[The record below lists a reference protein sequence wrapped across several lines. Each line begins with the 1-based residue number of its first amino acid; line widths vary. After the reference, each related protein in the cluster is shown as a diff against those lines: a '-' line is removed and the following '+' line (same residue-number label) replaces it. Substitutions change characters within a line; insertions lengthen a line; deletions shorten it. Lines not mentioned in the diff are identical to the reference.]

1 MRTTQ
6 VTTITKEHSTVE
18 ARSMNDGALQDE
30 PDTCSQQPRHY
41 SNAPGCSS
49 CILTTCS
56 HALVDYI
63 RCASHTCRTP
73 NHRALPSPTG
83 ASSQY
88 VRNSGNG
95 LAEWKG
101 PCGRAHNTKSFCSTW
116 RRYGGEESATTTR
129 RLLRWRQ
136 EGGYERAVTRWKLRR
151 RREASDERTAPA
163 ATRGRLRRRR
173 EGGDLG
179 LVASKR

>member
-30 PDTCSQQPRHY
+30 PNTCSQQPRHY

-63 RCASHTCRTP
+63 RCTSHTCRTQ
-73 NHRALPSPTG
+73 NHCALPSPTG
-83 ASSQY
+83 ASSQC
-88 VRNSGNG
+88 VRNPGNG

-101 PCGRAHNTKSFCSTW
+101 PCGRAHNAKSLCSIW
-116 RRYGGEESATTTR
+116 RRYGGDERVATR
-129 RLLRWRQ
+129 RR
-136 EGGYERAVTRWKLRR
+136 LRR
-151 RREASDERTAPA
+151 RQGRLREGGGEMEAPA
-163 ATRGRLRRRR
+163 ATRGRLWWRR

-179 LVASKR
+179 LIASKR